1 MSIMLTIIN
10 IICGWV
16 GFLGCALYVM
26 ACVRGM
32 MKGEAFTPLAIVL
45 LIVSVVM
52 VWCCGGWLICH

>member
-10 IICGWV
+10 VICGWV

-32 MKGEAFTPLAIVL
+32 MRGEAFTPAAIAF
-45 LIVSVVM
+45 LIISVV
-52 VWCCGGWLICH
+52 VAFSCGSWLVCH